1 MDRTA
6 NTSNSGT
13 KYYKVTAYCSCSK
26 CCGKKTGRTASG
38 TKATAG
44 RTVAAS
50 AQFKFGTKLNIN
62 GKTYVVEDR
71 GGAVK
76 GNKIDV
82 YMNSHAAALAWG
94 VKYLPVE
101 VVD

>member
-1 MDRTA
+1 MDRT
-6 NTSNSGT
+6 SNSSSSGT
-13 KYYKVTAYCSCSK
+13 KYFKVTAYCSCSK

-50 AQFKFGTKLNIN
+50 SQFKFGTKLNIN